1 MHMHA
6 QFSDL
11 KDASVFITGG
21 ASGIG
26 AAVVEGFVAQGA
38 KVTAI
43 DLLDGTQFAQ
53 KLGASYGAAP
63 TLVQGDITKTNDLL
77 AAMRAAAEANGPLDV
92 LVNVAANDL
101 RHKAEDT
108 TPAFWDWMMDINLK
122 VYFFACQEAGR
133 QMAGRGGAIVNYSSI
148 SYLMGL
154 GGYAAYTAANAGI
167 TAMSQSLARDWG
179 AQNIR
184 VNAIAPGWV
193 LTPRQK
199 EKWAT
204 QEALAAHMAR
214 QCLKIEMLPEHVVEP
229 TLFLASKASRLM
241 TGQCMAVD
249 AGVVVSG

>member
-1 MHMHA
+1 MEMYA
-6 QFSDL
+6 EFNDL
-11 KDASVFITGG
+11 KGASVFVTGG

-26 AAVVEGFVAQGA
+26 AAVVEGFVAQGS

-43 DLLDGTQFAQ
+43 DLLDGSDFAQ
-53 KLGASYGAAP
+53 RLGARYGAPP
-63 TLVQGDITKTNDLL
+63 TLVQGDITKTDVLVG
-77 AAMRAAAEANGPLDV
+77 AMQAAAAANGPLDV

-108 TPAFWDWMMDINLK
+108 TPDFWDWMMDINLK

-133 QMAGRGGAIVNYSSI
+133 QMAERGGAIVNYSSI

-154 GGYAAYTAANAGI
+154 GGYASYTAANAGI

-179 AQNIR
+179 PKNIR

-199 EKWAT
+199 EKWVTA
-204 QEALAAHMAR
+204 ESLAAHMAR